1 MEFDIVLKDQSD
13 PHSPEFKAKVKYGTT
28 IRAALI
34 TYGLNYLNPYNQYGR
49 PVPACLPLRGPAVF
63 ILKE

>member
-1 MEFDIVLKDQSD
+1 MEFDIILKEDNES
-13 PHSPEFKAKVKYGTT
+13 ECKVKVKYGTT

-34 TYGLNYLNPYNQYGR
+34 TYGLNYLNPYNQYGL
-49 PVPACLPLRGPAVF
+49 PVPNCLPLKGPAVF